1 VAPVAVPAELIPRIR
16 PLKGLILDVDGV
28 LTDGRIVID
37 DAGRES
43 KHFDVRDGHGL
54 KLLKQSGIRVALL
67 TGRTSRVVDHR
78 ARELG
83 IDLVFQHIRNK
94 LAAYER
100 ILELTGFEDGETCYV
115 GDDLVDIP
123 VLARAGFAV
132 TVADGSTDLDPYVH
146 WRAGRPGGRGAVRE
160 LCELIMVGQGTW
172 AEVTARYFPRPQS

>member
-1 VAPVAVPAELIPRIR
+1 MEPAAVPAELISRIR

-28 LTDGRIVID
+28 LTDGRVIID

-54 KLLKQSGIRVALL
+54 KLLQRTGIRVALL
-67 TGRTSRVVDHR
+67 TGRVSRVVEHR

-83 IDLVFQHIRNK
+83 IDLVFQRIRDK

-100 ILELTGFEDGETCYV
+100 IRELTGFRDGEICYI
-115 GDDLVDIP
+115 GDDLVDVP

-132 TVADGSTDLDPYVH
+132 TVADGSAHLAPYVH
-146 WRAGRPGGRGAVRE
+146 WRSAYPGGHGAVRE
-160 LCELIMVGQGTW
+160 LCELIMAAQGTW
-172 AEVTARYFPRPQS
+172 TDVTSRYLPRPRP